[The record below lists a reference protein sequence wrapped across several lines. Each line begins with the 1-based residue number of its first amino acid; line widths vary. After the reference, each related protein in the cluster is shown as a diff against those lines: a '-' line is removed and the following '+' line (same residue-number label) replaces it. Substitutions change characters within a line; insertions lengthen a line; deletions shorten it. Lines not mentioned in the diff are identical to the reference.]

1 MEKRYYFKNNI
12 AYLLLLTVI
21 VISYAEKFRK
31 KGNIFEAKMFLQLTI
46 FFLQIF
52 QCSRILS
59 KFLARFMAIT
69 GNLIKVAENSFQYF
83 PRLTV

>member
-46 FFLQIF
+46 FFF
-52 QCSRILS
+52 C
-59 KFLARFMAIT
+59 KFFNVHA
-69 GNLIKVAENSFQYF
+69 YF
-83 PRLTV
+83 LNF